1 MRSTREHY
9 EMWVKAKKK
18 IMGDGS
24 DDGVDL
30 LMLKRVVNAC
40 IKERQHNAD
49 CHGQERIYR

>member
-1 MRSTREHY
+1 MDSMSADTQDHY

-30 LMLKRVVNAC
+30 LMLKTGC
-40 IKERQHNAD
+40 KCLHKK
-49 CHGQERIYR
+49 

>member
-1 MRSTREHY
+1 MDSLNAESRDQY

-40 IKERQHNAD
+40 IKSDSIIAG
-49 CHGQERIYR
+49 CYG